1 MTEKETKELT
11 VRAKAGDKAALE
23 ELYREYS
30 GRVKKFI
37 MKQGLSEQDADDV
50 LSDSFVEVMKHI
62 GELENEE
69 YFSTWLHRIARRK
82 AVEFKEKQTRHQ
94 RVIFDTDDG
103 TNGSDA
109 AVEAA
114 FEAEYGDTVMLPT
127 DYAENEELKA
137 IIAEQI
143 NSLGT
148 EQREALFLFYYQNKS
163 INEIAE
169 MTGTNVNNVK
179 ARLFNARKSLKKKL
193 EALQKNGV
201 TLCAVPISKL
211 LAELDEGSKGAAAA
225 VSGESAASAEAAEV
239 TSSAGAKIAAVAAAA
254 VIVIGVGF
262 GVSRLSHFKGDQ
274 HPEDSSE
281 AMTTTVTTTTTA
293 AVTTAVPEIVDES
306 AEESLT
312 VTTTTTTTTTTTEAT
327 TEPPEEPAG
336 GTTEAVIAPPAAEPE
351 EEEPTEHDR
360 WVDSIK
366 EDYTYTSYSWAEPQ
380 TLTVNFKDAYA
391 QGLGDAYADGCGYM
405 FVNVGF
411 AGCLYDAYDL
421 VETKDGGKSWVVRE
435 SYKYLTK
442 SFRGICLDNGSMI
455 WIYPGLDGINSH
467 IRMGAVSTFGGVVN
481 LTGSGEQWLNGLPF
495 TDGTTYNYPV
505 NGTPSHYINADLEYL
520 GDMDFKLVVFNS
532 VKNHMDDQGQIMDG
546 IDPDTFEPEILFNGI
561 VTLDPATL
569 NIKYY
574 KTLPLE
580 DE

>member
-30 GRVKKFI
+30 GRVKRFI

-143 NSLGT
+143 NSLGK
-148 EQREALFLFYYQNKS
+148 EQRETLFLFYYQNKS

-169 MTGTNVNNVK
+169 MTGTNANNVK

-193 EALQKNGV
+193 KALQNNGV

-211 LAELDEGSKGAAAA
+211 LAELDEGGKGAAAAA
-225 VSGESAASAEAAEV
+225 VSGGSAASAEAAEV
-239 TSSAGAKIAAVAAAA
+239 TSSAGAKIAAVAVAA

-262 GVSRLSHFKGDQ
+262 GVSKLGHFKGDR
-274 HPEDSSE
+274 HSEDSSE
-281 AMTTTVTTTTTA
+281 AVTTVTTTTTTA
-293 AVTTAVPEIVDES
+293 AVTTVAVPEIVDES
-306 AEESLT
+306 AEESVT

-351 EEEPTEHDR
+351 EKEPTEHDR
-360 WVDSIK
+360 WVDSI
-366 EDYTYTSYSWAEPQ
+366 DGSYFFNNDLTGESA
-380 TLTVNFKDAYA
+380 TLSFSEQYKN
-391 QGLGDAYADGCGYM
+391 GLANAYADGCGYM
-405 FVNVGF
+405 LVLKTLG
-411 AGCLYDAYDL
+411 GCDWGIYEL

-435 SYKYLTK
+435 D
-442 SFRGICLDNGSMI
+442 GIPLHYPTNGFSLDNGSWLLVWWQNKGSMCYVKDAI
-455 WIYPGLDGINSH
+455 SVNG
-467 IRMGAVSTFGGVVN
+467 GAVSFVQST
-481 LTGSGEQWLNGLPF
+481 SWLDGLPL
-495 TDGTTYNYPV
+495 TDGTVYNAERIVY
-505 NGTPSHYINADLEYL
+505 NGIVIVSDLVYL
-520 GDMDFKLVVFNS
+520 GGMDFKLTLRDCIQNYL
-532 VKNHMDDQGQIMDG
+532 DGQGGYIDG
-546 IDPDTFEPEILFNGI
+546 IDPDTFEGEILFNGI